1 MTLLEAGGALLVHP
15 ALVVLEVRLDAGLL
29 GVADDG
35 EGVALLGGLAVG
47 VASVD
52 AAELCVVVVLL
63 LVFDARGTLQVLVL
77 EGLGGVL
84 QDVAEQVLDWQLV
97 FVL

>member
-1 MTLLEAGGALLVHP
+1 MALLEAGGALLVHP
-15 ALVVLEVRLDAGLL
+15 ALVVLEVGLDAGLL

-35 EGVALLGGLAVG
+35 EGVALLDGPAVG

-52 AAELCVVVVLL
+52 AAELRVVVVLV
-63 LVFDARGTLQVLVL
+63 LVFDARGALQVLVL

-84 QDVAEQVLDWQLV
+84 QDVTEQVLDRQLV
-97 FVL
+97 LVL